1 MTGHSRPLQ
10 LVNFDIE
17 KAFDWVEHHIILQ
30 VLRAFG
36 LLEIM
41 IMTLQHYAAVGFTF
55 CEVNGQKGI
64 FIPIK
69 TGSGQRNPVSV
80 ILLFLVA
87 TEPLNSLLATAFM
100 ELLYTTEE

>member
-36 LLEIM
+36 LPEIM

-55 CEVNGQKGI
+55 CKVNDRKEFSSPSRQAVDKE
-64 FIPIK
+64 
-69 TGSGQRNPVSV
+69 TLCQSSCCS
-80 ILLFLVA
+80 
-87 TEPLNSLLATAFM
+87 SLPQNL
-100 ELLYTTEE
+100 